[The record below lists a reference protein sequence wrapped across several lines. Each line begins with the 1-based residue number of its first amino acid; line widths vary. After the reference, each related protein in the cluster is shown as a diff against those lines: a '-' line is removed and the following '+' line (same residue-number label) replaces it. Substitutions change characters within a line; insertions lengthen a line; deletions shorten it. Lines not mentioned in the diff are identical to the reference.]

1 MKFQPPKG
9 TKDFLPEEMIQREF
23 VINTIKKIFETYGFD
38 TIETPAFE
46 DWKLLTKKCGEE
58 IKEQIYKFKDKAG
71 RLLGLRFDLTVPLAR
86 FIGNNPQIPKPFK
99 RYAIAPVW
107 RYEEIK
113 AGRKRQFYQCDIDIV
128 GVKEMEA
135 EAECLA
141 CAVDCLKALGFKDFK
156 IIINNRKILEGLLE
170 LTSIQ
175 KEKSLD
181 VFRAIDK
188 LKKFGENFV
197 KKELKKLK
205 IKDEQIKE
213 LFKLINLRGNVSEIL
228 EKAKTILKGIKIAE
242 EGIGEIKKIYE
253 LSKFYGF
260 SDFLILDLSLA
271 RGLDYYTGPIFEIIA
286 KTEKQVGSIA
296 GGGRYDNL
304 IELLGGTPNPA
315 TGISFGIERIVE
327 VMKEEGIFNLPKT
340 KVKVFVV
347 NINSSTKSEAIK
359 IAQELRKNGINTQI
373 DLMNRNVTRQLKY
386 CDSVGIP
393 LAVIVG
399 PKEIDSKIV
408 KVKDL
413 IKRKEFE
420 VKMNEL
426 IGFLKNSSF

>member
-9 TKDFLPEEMIQREF
+9 TKDYLPEEMIQREF

-86 FIGNNPQIPKPFK
+86 FIANNPQISKPFK
-99 RYAIAPVW
+99 RYVIAPVW

-141 CAVDCLKALGFKDFK
+141 CAVDCLKALGFKDFQ
-156 IIINNRKILEGLLE
+156 IVINNRKILEGFLE
-170 LTSIQ
+170 LASIP

-205 IKDEQIKE
+205 IKDKQIKE
-213 LFKLINLRGNVSEIL
+213 LFKLINLRGNTPEIL
-228 EKAKTILKGIKIAE
+228 EKAREILKGVKIAE
-242 EGIGEIKKIYE
+242 EGIEEIEKIYE
-253 LSKFYGF
+253 LSKSYDF
-260 SDFLILDLSLA
+260 SNFLIVDLSLA

-286 KTEKQVGSIA
+286 KTEKQIGSIA

-304 IELLGGTPNPA
+304 IGLLGGASNPA

-327 VMKEEGIFNLPKT
+327 VMKEEMLNLPKT

-347 NINSSTKSEAIK
+347 NVNFSTKSEAIR

-373 DLMNRNVTRQLKY
+373 DLMNRNITRQLEY
-386 CDSVGIP
+386 CDSIGIP

-399 PKEIDSKIV
+399 PKEIGSGII

-413 IKRKEFE
+413 VKRK
-420 VKMNEL
+420 
-426 IGFLKNSSF
+426 